1 MSARVFIGAGG
12 GENGDLVKDQNM
24 HEQDCPDANLVEAA
38 QGGDG
43 DAFGLLVERYHR
55 QVYGIVYRMC
65 GAGEAEDISQE
76 IFVRALQ
83 ALRHFK
89 YQGQASFRTWL
100 YRIAVNAS
108 INELR
113 KRKRRGAVTG
123 PSLDEFIE
131 TENGRV
137 SRSVPDETQMP
148 HVIVEREEEK
158 RAVRAVM
165 RTLSPK
171 HQAVLALVDLEGM
184 DYEEAARTVGCPL
197 GTLKSRVARARDAFA
212 AQYRRYMQ
220 GTLMVDDAQG
230 DGSPVS
236 D

>member
-1 MSARVFIGAGG
+1 MSARVFVGSSGG
-12 GENGDLVKDQNM
+12 GSSGPAGAAELRDR
-24 HEQDCPDANLVEAA
+24 DCPDAYLVEAA
-38 QGGDG
+38 QAGNG
-43 DAFGLLVERYHR
+43 DAFGILVERYHR
-55 QVYGIVYRMC
+55 RVYGIVYRMC
-65 GAGEAEDISQE
+65 GPAEADDLSQE

-123 PSLDEFIE
+123 PSLDEVLE
-131 TENGRV
+131 TESGSVARA
-137 SRSVPDETQMP
+137 VPDESQMP
-148 HVIVEREEEK
+148 HVIVEREEQK
-158 RAVRAVM
+158 QAVRAVL

-212 AQYRRYMQ
+212 AQYRRYLQ
-220 GTLMVDDAQG
+220 GTLMVD
-230 DGSPVS
+230 GSLGNGPRAS